1 MMKKIVVIGSGGSGK
16 STLARIIGDI
26 TKLPVYHLDALYW
39 RAGWNATPN
48 EEWNAVQRELIK
60 LDEWIIDGNYGRTL
74 DIRMEAA
81 DTIVFFDLSRWLT
94 TYRVIKRRVMYHGR
108 SRPDL
113 TEGCPEKLDMEF
125 VKWVWNFRRDKRPA
139 IIDKLKHYSNTKKKI
154 IILKTNSDVRRF
166 TIQLKKEQGAC

>member
-1 MMKKIVVIGSGGSGK
+1 MKKIVVIGSGGSGK
-16 STLARIIGDI
+16 STLARKIGDI

-39 RAGWNATPN
+39 RSGWVATPH
-48 EEWNAVQRELIK
+48 EEWDSVQRNLIQ

-81 DTIVFFDLSRWLT
+81 DTIVFFDLSRWVT
-94 TYRVIKRRVMYHGR
+94 TYRVLKRRVMYHGR

-125 VKWVWNFRRDKRPA
+125 VRWVWNFRRDKRPA
-139 IIDKLKHYSNTKKKI
+139 IVDKLNYYSNTKKI
-154 IILKTNSDVRRF
+154 ITLQSNSDVRQF
-166 TIQLKKEQGAC
+166 TAQLIKDQGAC